1 MRKLPEFARNWRVLL
16 PLAIL
21 ALLLG
26 LFLANE
32 LPAWLQRPGE
42 DGDTALVSD
51 AVRERATARLP
62 AAAVGEGGAAASAI
76 SGTEAVAAGTVLA
89 SAPADI
95 FAVRTWE
102 PPPPPP
108 DLSPP
113 PPPPPPPLPF
123 RFIGRVDEPG
133 KKMAFMLAEGQRIFV
148 VSVGD
153 SIGTAYRVESFENG
167 QLFLRYRPMNVRQA
181 LDVRSKP

>member
-1 MRKLPEFARNWRVLL
+1 MSKLLEFAKRWRLPLSVAALVLL
-16 PLAIL
+16 
-21 ALLLG
+21 
-26 LFLANE
+26 
-32 LPAWLQRPGE
+32 
-42 DGDTALVSD
+42 
-51 AVRERATARLP
+51 
-62 AAAVGEGGAAASAI
+62 AAAFLTGDLVDWLRTQGESEDTISHVARKRSAAPAASAGSGI
-76 SGTEAVAAGTVLA
+76 SETAAVAVAASGPV
-89 SAPADI
+89 DI

-113 PPPPPPPLPF
+113 PPPSPPPLPF

-153 SIGTAYRVESFENG
+153 SIGSAYRVESFENG

-181 LDVRSKP
+181 LDVRSKS

>member
-1 MRKLPEFARNWRVLL
+1 MKKLPELARNWRLLL
-16 PLAIL
+16 PMAIL
-21 ALLLG
+21 ALLVG
-26 LFLANE
+26 IFLVNE
-32 LPAWLQRPGE
+32 LPAWLQGE
-42 DGDTALVSD
+42 SESDRDRAVSD
-51 AVRERATARLP
+51 ALSAPPAPPASRAP
-62 AAAVGEGGAAASAI
+62 AATVSADAASGI
-76 SGTEAVAAGTVLA
+76 SGSAAIAVVA
-89 SAPADI
+89 SGPIDI

-113 PPPPPPPLPF
+113 PPPLPPPLPF

-133 KKMAFMLAEGQRIFV
+133 KKMAFMLAEGERIFV

-153 SIGTAYRVESFENG
+153 SIGSAYRVESFENG

-181 LDVRSKP
+181 LDVRSKS

>member
-1 MRKLPEFARNWRVLL
+1 MSKLPELLRNRRLLL
-16 PLAIL
+16 PVALAG
-21 ALLLG
+21 LLLAA
-26 LFLANE
+26 FLAAD
-32 LPAWLQRPGE
+32 PAGWLQIPDE
-42 DGDTALVSD
+42 DESTISH
-51 AVRERATARLP
+51 AVRENPDARVAAP
-62 AAAVGEGGAAASAI
+62 AIAASGISGSAAV
-76 SGTEAVAAGTVLA
+76 AVVA

-123 RFIGRVDEPG
+123 RFIGRVAEPG
-133 KKMAFMLAEGQRIFV
+133 KKIAFMLAEGQRIFV

-153 SIGTAYRVESFENG
+153 LIGSTYRVESFENG

-181 LDVRSKP
+181 LDVRSNS

>member
-1 MRKLPEFARNWRVLL
+1 MSKLTELARRWRLL
-16 PLAIL
+16 
-21 ALLLG
+21 
-26 LFLANE
+26 
-32 LPAWLQRPGE
+32 
-42 DGDTALVSD
+42 
-51 AVRERATARLP
+51 LP
-62 AAAVGEGGAAASAI
+62 AAAVGLLAVAFLAGEFPAWLQMQGEDGGTVSDAVSERAAARLPAPAAVVPAGSGI
-76 SGTEAVAAGTVLA
+76 SGSAAVAVVA

-113 PPPPPPPLPF
+113 PPPSPPPLPF

-181 LDVRSKP
+181 LDVRSNP